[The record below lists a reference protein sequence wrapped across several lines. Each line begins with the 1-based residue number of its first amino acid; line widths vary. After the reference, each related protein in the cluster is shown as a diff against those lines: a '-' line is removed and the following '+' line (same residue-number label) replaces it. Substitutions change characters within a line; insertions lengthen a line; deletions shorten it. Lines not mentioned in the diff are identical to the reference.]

1 VPAPAQSGVVLG
13 GTAVLSAVNSIT
25 PHMSGA
31 VDIMVV
37 EQPDGSFKSTPFY
50 GARSALPRGH
60 HPALRPAA
68 LRPGALLAID
78 HHGWARFD
86 RLAPGCPQCASAST
100 SR

>member
-1 VPAPAQSGVVLG
+1 MVLG

-50 GARSALPRGH
+50 GA
-60 HPALRPAA
+60 
-68 LRPGALLAID
+68 
-78 HHGWARFD
+78 
-86 RLAPGCPQCASAST
+86 
-100 SR
+100 